1 VKRARTAVLVSGS
14 GSNLQALLDAARDPG
29 FPAEVAL
36 VISNVAGVRAL
47 ERARSAG
54 VETRIVDHRRFDDRE
69 SFDAEL
75 AGLIRGRDCS
85 IVCLAGFMRILTAG
99 FVAAWP
105 DRILNIHPS
114 LLPLFPGLHTHQ
126 RVLDAG
132 MTIAGCTVHLV
143 SPDLDA
149 GPIVAQAAVPVL
161 PGDTAERLAA
171 RVLVQEHRI
180 YPLALA
186 LLAAGRVRVRNGRI
200 LLDAPLPDPEQA
212 VAVPDR
218 A

>member
-1 VKRARTAVLVSGS
+1 MKRARTAVLVSGS

-29 FPAEVAL
+29 FPAEVVL

-54 VETRIVDHRRFDDRE
+54 VETRVVDHRRFDDRE

-75 AGLIRGRDCS
+75 ASLIRGRDCS

-132 MTIAGCTVHLV
+132 MTVAGCTVHLV
-143 SPDLDA
+143 SADLDA

-186 LLAAGRVRVRNGRI
+186 LLAAGRVRVENGRV

>member
-1 VKRARTAVLVSGS
+1 MSRARTAVLVSGN
-14 GSNLQALLDAARDPG
+14 GSNLQALLDAARDPV

-54 VETRIVDHRRFDDRE
+54 VETRVVDHRRFDDRE

-75 AGLIRGRDCS
+75 AGLIRSRDCS

-105 DRILNIHPS
+105 DRVLNIHPS
-114 LLPLFPGLHTHQ
+114 LLPLFPGLRTHQ

-143 SPDLDA
+143 SRNLDA

-161 PGDTAERLAA
+161 PGDTAERLAE

-180 YPLALA
+180 YPAALA
-186 LLAAGRVRVRNGRI
+186 LLAAGRVRVENGRV
-200 LLDAPLPDPEQA
+200 LLDAPLPDPKQA
-212 VAVPDR
+212 LAVPDR

>member
-1 VKRARTAVLVSGS
+1 MSRARTAVLVSGS

-47 ERARSAG
+47 ERARSSG
-54 VETRIVDHRRFDDRE
+54 VETRVVDHRRFDDRE

-75 AGLIRGRDCS
+75 AGLIRSRDCS

-105 DRILNIHPS
+105 DRVLNVHPS

-132 MTIAGCTVHLV
+132 MAIAGCTVHLV
-143 SPDLDA
+143 SRNLDA

-186 LLAAGRVRVRNGRI
+186 LLAAGRVRVENGRV
-200 LLDAPLPDPEQA
+200 LLDAPLPDPKQA